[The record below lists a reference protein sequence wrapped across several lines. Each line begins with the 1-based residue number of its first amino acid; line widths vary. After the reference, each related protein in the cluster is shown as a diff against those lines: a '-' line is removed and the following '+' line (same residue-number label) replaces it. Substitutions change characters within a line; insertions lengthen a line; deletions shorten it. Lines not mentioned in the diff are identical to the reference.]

1 MQDKKARLSNVQAF
15 GCKSEKTEMS
25 SDYTRYP
32 NKLLPK
38 SHTDIRKSVSFLNE
52 ELEKLTKNPPRGVS
66 LAHINILRILYEKA
80 TRPILENVT
89 QVKCPICKKMHT
101 VYCPECEKDHEI
113 EVPSALFEKNSITAL
128 TKIADKFFPNL
139 AAVTQNINI
148 NLYIQ
153 RTSDNII
160 EIITRYVPAADR
172 LSAVEEFRLKMA
184 QVAETAEF
192 EEARDASLDRR

>member
-1 MQDKKARLSNVQAF
+1 MQDKKSRRANVQAF
-15 GCKSEKTEMS
+15 GCASEAKELS

-52 ELEKLTKNPPRGVS
+52 ELERLTKNPPRGVS

-80 TRPILENVT
+80 TRPLLENISY
-89 QVKCPICKKMHT
+89 VKCPICKRMHS
-101 VYCPECEKDHEI
+101 VVCPTCEKEHDI
-113 EVPSALFEKNSITAL
+113 EVPSALMEKNSITAL

-153 RTSDNII
+153 RTSDSII
-160 EIITRYVPAADR
+160 EIITRYVPAAER
-172 LSAVEEFRLKMA
+172 LKAVEDFRVKMA

-192 EEARDASLDRR
+192 EEVKDASLDRR